1 MKKSFLL
8 LCLASLMTI
17 SCQGTKNKDEM
28 PDKLVGSW
36 EWTRTEMPVSSEYP
50 PETPET
56 TGNQHLLSFT
66 SDKTWTWLR
75 NDTLCGEGTLE
86 FDIWQDEDASE
97 IYDCILF
104 YNTSDG
110 QTNKMFYFIF
120 DANELHLYTHP
131 LAGGSAHHFF
141 SKKN

>member
-8 LCLASLMTI
+8 LCLVSLMTI
-17 SCQGTKNKDEM
+17 SCQDTKNKDEM
-28 PDKLVGSW
+28 QGKLVGSW
-36 EWTRTEMPVSSEYP
+36 EWIRSEMPVSSEYP

-86 FDIWQDEDASE
+86 L
-97 IYDCILF
+97 IYGRTRTPPKPMIVSCFILHPMAK
-104 YNTSDG
+104 
-110 QTNKMFYFIF
+110 QIKCFIPF
-120 DANELHLYTHP
+120 PMPMSCTYILIP
-131 LAGGSAHHFF
+131 
-141 SKKN
+141 